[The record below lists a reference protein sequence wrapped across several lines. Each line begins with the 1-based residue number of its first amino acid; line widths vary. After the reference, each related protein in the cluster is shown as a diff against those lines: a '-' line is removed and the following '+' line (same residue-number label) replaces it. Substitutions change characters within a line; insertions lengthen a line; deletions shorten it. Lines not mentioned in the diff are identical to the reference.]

1 MEEKLLELIQKIA
14 EVKGDSNAEVE
25 LENKIAFETGKME
38 GLSLTEKESVV
49 NTIAV
54 KLCGELYTNIFFA
67 FWSWIV
73 IEQNSYLMKQVK
85 ELINSSNITWQ
96 EKYYLADQIN
106 FDMFNNIHLRTPELE
121 ELVVELHHMA
131 IHEGKQLVDVPA
143 SIGAVEQNAKNKD
156 LVIILTSQFL
166 SIESWTDQNSIG
178 QSLYSAEI
186 LWEKSIPDKY
196 C

>member
-38 GLSLTEKESVV
+38 GLSLTEKESIV
-49 NTIAV
+49 NTIAA
-54 KLCGELYTNIFFA
+54 KLGGELYTNIFFA

-73 IEQNSYLMKQVK
+73 TEQNSYLMKQVK

-106 FDMFNNIHLRTPELE
+106 LTCLIIFIYGHLNWKSLW
-121 ELVVELHHMA
+121 L
-131 IHEGKQLVDVPA
+131 
-143 SIGAVEQNAKNKD
+143 SC
-156 LVIILTSQFL
+156 IIWQSMR
-166 SIESWTDQNSIG
+166 ENS
-178 QSLYSAEI
+178 
-186 LWEKSIPDKY
+186 
-196 C
+196 